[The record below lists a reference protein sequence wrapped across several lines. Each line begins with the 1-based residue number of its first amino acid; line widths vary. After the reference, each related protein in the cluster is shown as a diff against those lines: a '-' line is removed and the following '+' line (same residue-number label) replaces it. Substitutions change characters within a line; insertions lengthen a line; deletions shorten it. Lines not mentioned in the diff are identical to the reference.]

1 LTDDYPRGLDLNLRS
16 LEQAR
21 EYLRNAKEQI
31 NPSNVR
37 IKKPVVTIRV
47 LHESDADL
55 LEKAMIGM
63 HNMKCFEI
71 ACGKKRYFFN

>member
-1 LTDDYPRGLDLNLRS
+1 
-16 LEQAR
+16 
-21 EYLRNAKEQI
+21 
-31 NPSNVR
+31 
-37 IKKPVVTIRV
+37 PVVTIRV